1 MSKMKRLLEIAN
13 DPYASN
19 ELMRLTKLAEYNN
32 KPFFNY
38 QGKNLDIKVAKAMVT
53 IIQDH
58 INHENSL

>member
-13 DPYASN
+13 DPYASD
-19 ELMRLTKLAEYNN
+19 ELMRLTKLAEVTN

-38 QGKNLDIKVAKAMVT
+38 QGKQLQTPVAKAMV
-53 IIQDH
+53 ILIQDH

>member
-13 DPYASN
+13 DPYAAD
-19 ELMRLTKLAEYNN
+19 ELMRLTKLAEQSN

-38 QGKNLDIKVAKAMVT
+38 QGKNLDTKVAKAMVI

-58 INHENSL
+58 INYENSL